1 MTIIYF
7 SVYLLTVT
15 VSRRGASM
23 RGRVADGICGLSD
36 RRNLLLSGLHALDLI
51 VLGCILLWII
61 LALLYM
67 GKRKKD
73 KEDCGCCGHCSS
85 CSGCKSGRKD
95 KKN

>member
-1 MTIIYF
+1 
-7 SVYLLTVT
+7 
-15 VSRRGASM
+15 M
-23 RGRVADGICGLSD
+23 RGRGADGFCGLSD

-73 KEDCGCCGHCSS
+73 KEKRREE
-85 CSGCKSGRKD
+85 KSKEKENKKKKEKEKKKKRKRKN
-95 KKN
+95 KKIKKIYK

>member
-1 MTIIYF
+1 M
-7 SVYLLTVT
+7 
-15 VSRRGASM
+15 
-23 RGRVADGICGLSD
+23 
-36 RRNLLLSGLHALDLI
+36 SGLHALDLI

-73 KEDCGCCGHCSS
+73 KEDCGCYGHCSS
-85 CSGCKSGRKD
+85 CSGCKSGRKA

>member
-1 MTIIYF
+1 
-7 SVYLLTVT
+7 
-15 VSRRGASM
+15 M
-23 RGRVADGICGLSD
+23 R
-36 RRNLLLSGLHALDLI
+36 GLHALDLI

-67 GKRKKD
+67 GKRKND

>member
-1 MTIIYF
+1 
-7 SVYLLTVT
+7 
-15 VSRRGASM
+15 M

-67 GKRKKD
+67 GKEKTTKKIVAAVVTAHPAADVKVGERIRKI
-73 KEDCGCCGHCSS
+73 
-85 CSGCKSGRKD
+85 
-95 KKN
+95 KKRNNRLRIL

>member
-1 MTIIYF
+1 M
-7 SVYLLTVT
+7 
-15 VSRRGASM
+15 
-23 RGRVADGICGLSD
+23 
-36 RRNLLLSGLHALDLI
+36 SGLHALDLI

-73 KEDCGCCGHCSS
+73 KEDCDCCGHCSS

>member
-1 MTIIYF
+1 M
-7 SVYLLTVT
+7 
-15 VSRRGASM
+15 
-23 RGRVADGICGLSD
+23 
-36 RRNLLLSGLHALDLI
+36 SGLHALDLI

-73 KEDCGCCGHCSS
+73 GEGGGCCGHCSS
-85 CSGCKSGRKD
+85 CSGCKSGRKA